1 MHVMGGG
8 DVGGAKT
15 QIMNTVTGLNRN
27 NDVMLISFRAGPFAD
42 EARER
47 GIDVRV
53 IERHNPFR
61 AARTMRDLVDAFK
74 PDIIHCHGGRANLM
88 GAMVRRS
95 RQVPIVTTVHSDYR
109 LDYLGSPLKQY
120 TLGTAN
126 AIALRF
132 LDFYQPVADRMAR
145 TLIERGFDP
154 ERIVKIYN
162 GMDFDRPKG
171 EFDRVAYLRDTYG
184 AEIEDG
190 DVLCGIAARLT
201 AVKDI
206 ATTIRGFA
214 EALKSAPQL
223 RLFIAGDGEDE
234 DMLKKLCD
242 QLGVRERVTFCG
254 WVSPVMPFFRAMDI
268 NLLSSVSET
277 FPYSILEGVCAG
289 CATICSD
296 VGGMPELIDTG
307 ENGYIFPVG
316 DDKRLAEYLVRLG
329 NDAELRQK
337 FADALHEKA
346 SRDFS
351 RDKMCERQMEN
362 YRHLLA
368 RFHRPK
374 NERESIVIC
383 GAYGRGN
390 AGDDAILEAI
400 VQEMR
405 QLDPERTICVMSRRP
420 KETRLIYRSNAI
432 YTFNVFSVLRKFRHA
447 ALYINGGGSLMQDV
461 TSTRSIWYYC
471 YTLYAAKKR
480 GCKVMMYGCGIGPIH
495 SPANRRRASR
505 VLQKS
510 VDAIT
515 LRDTH
520 SAEELEDMGVTK
532 PQVILSADPT
542 VILPA
547 APAQVVDGIL
557 ESQGIDPHG
566 RYIGFALR
574 PWPGFEAKAAV
585 FGAAADYAY
594 ETYGLTPVFLPI
606 ERRLDVGA
614 AQLAAQHMKAPH
626 YILPQ
631 TGRSDHTIGLFAR
644 MQAVVSMRLHALVFS
659 AGQGVPLVGVVYD
672 QKISSFL
679 SYIGQDL
686 YTGLDEV
693 TEEALRSHIDAACA
707 RIGDEAFLSGGV
719 ERLRQVERRNS
730 ETARMLLER

>member
-1 MHVMGGG
+1 MKKHRGRHLLSLLASAALLASLLPAAFAAEAEGEKHITILGTSDMHGNIWGYSYEDNAETDNNGMARLYTYIQQVR
-8 DVGGAKT
+8 AENP
-15 QIMNTVTGLNRN
+15 NT
-27 NDVMLISFRAGPFAD
+27 F
-42 EARER
+42 
-47 GIDVRV
+47 
-53 IERHNPFR
+53 
-61 AARTMRDLVDAFK
+61 LVDAGDDIQGTIMTDDLYNKTPEEPHPVVTAMNYMGYDAMTLGNHEFNWGIPTMQSILGQASFPVLAANVTGAQGEPVTGAGWTIVERGGVK
-74 PDIIHCHGGRANLM
+74 LAVIGVVTPDVPIWDSGKDGIDDAVYEAANVAVGKAIDEIGDQADVIMVSAHMGMYAEFDEEGGSDSAQKILDDNPEIDVLQVAHNHVVVNEKQGSTVIGGVRNGGR
-88 GAMVRRS
+88 
-95 RQVPIVTTVHSDYR
+95 
-109 LDYLGSPLKQY
+109 
-120 TLGTAN
+120 
-126 AIALRF
+126 
-132 LDFYQPVADRMAR
+132 
-145 TLIERGFDP
+145 
-154 ERIVKIYN
+154 
-162 GMDFDRPKG
+162 
-171 EFDRVAYLRDTYG
+171 
-184 AEIEDG
+184 
-190 DVLCGIAARLT
+190 
-201 AVKDI
+201 DI
-206 ATTIRGFA
+206 ARFDLTLDADNQIIDSSVEIVDMTGVTPSQELREIPLVA
-214 EALKSAPQL
+214 EAHQK
-223 RLFIAGDGEDE
+223 
-234 DMLKKLCD
+234 
-242 QLGVRERVTFCG
+242 
-254 WVSPVMPFFRAMDI
+254 
-268 NLLSSVSET
+268 
-277 FPYSILEGVCAG
+277 
-289 CATICSD
+289 TID
-296 VGGMPELIDTG
+296 
-307 ENGYIFPVG
+307 
-316 DDKRLAEYLVRLG
+316 
-329 NDAELRQK
+329 
-337 FADALHEKA
+337 
-346 SRDFS
+346 
-351 RDKMCERQMEN
+351 
-362 YRHLLA
+362 
-368 RFHRPK
+368 
-374 NERESIVIC
+374 
-383 GAYGRGN
+383 
-390 AGDDAILEAI
+390 
-400 VQEMR
+400 
-405 QLDPERTICVMSRRP
+405 
-420 KETRLIYRSNAI
+420 
-432 YTFNVFSVLRKFRHA
+432 
-447 ALYINGGGSLMQDV
+447 YINGGGSLMQDV
-461 TSTRSIWYYC
+461 TSHRSLWFYLFTISW
-471 YTLYAAKKR
+471 AKR
-480 GCKVMMYGCGIGPIH
+480 LGNQVMMYGCGIGPIH

-626 YILPQ
+626 YILSQ